1 MAIRKRTTT
10 VEPFALEH
18 TNIVT
23 GDEDGRTLTDMTIVI
38 DEGGR
43 ISQVMPSAQIGVPQ
57 GYHRIDASE
66 KFVAPGLINMH
77 VHLFADGKPINP
89 KQATPKGQA
98 LLSALTRTPVGRSYI
113 RRKAVSGID
122 TLLNSGVTTIRTVG
136 DVGYVA
142 VGLRDKIAAGKMLGP
157 RIFASGPMLASPG
170 GHGAPLVALEC
181 EDEESART
189 NVEKN
194 IDHGVNAIKIAA
206 TGGITD
212 SQVLG
217 EAGSPQMDVES
228 MRTICDAAHACG
240 LLVAAHAQ
248 SPEGVKN
255 ALTAGVDTIEH
266 GSALDDELIAL
277 FHENPNSLHGYSSLI
292 PTLSAGM
299 SINAFP
305 RDVSG
310 ITEIQYENSKPVS
323 EGMLAAARQA
333 HMNGIR
339 VGVGTDTGMT
349 FVTQYATWRELYLLA
364 HYAGFTAAE
373 ALHAATQVNAQILD
387 IGDETGSIEVG
398 KAADLLVL
406 DADPTQ
412 DLRTLTSPKLVVAA
426 GRPVWRPKVK
436 RFDDIDTMLDERL

>member
-1 MAIRKRTTT
+1 MASRRHHTA

-23 GDEDGRTLTDMTIVI
+23 GDDDGRTMHDMTIVI

-43 ISQVMPSAQIGVPQ
+43 ISDVRPSPQIGVPQ
-57 GYHRIDASE
+57 GYHRIDASG

-77 VHLFADGKPINP
+77 VHLFADGKPLDP
-89 KQATPKGQA
+89 KQATPRGQA
-98 LLSALTRTPVGRSYI
+98 MLAKMLRTPVG
-113 RRKAVSGID
+113 KAFIHKKAMSGID

-136 DVGYVA
+136 DVGYTVVA
-142 VGLRDKIAAGKMLGP
+142 LRDRIAAGKMLGP
-157 RIFASGPMLASPG
+157 RVFCSGPMLAAPG

-181 EDEESART
+181 EDEAAARR
-189 NVEKN
+189 NVEAN

-212 SQVLG
+212 SQVAG
-217 EAGSPQMDVES
+217 EAGKPQLDVES

-240 LLVAAHAQ
+240 LIVAAHAQ
-248 SPEGVKN
+248 SPEGVMN

-266 GSALDDELIAL
+266 GSAMSDEMIAL
-277 FHENPNSLHGYSSLI
+277 FHENPNSLNGYSSLI

-305 RDVSG
+305 REITG
-310 ITEIQYENSKPVS
+310 ITEIQYENSRPVS
-323 EGMLAAARQA
+323 EGMLAGARQA

-349 FVTQYATWRELYLLA
+349 FVTQYATWRELYLLT

-373 ALHAATQVNAQILD
+373 AFHAATQVNAEILG
-387 IGDETGSIEVG
+387 IGEETGSIEAG
-398 KAADLLVL
+398 KSADLLVL

-412 DLRTLTSPKLVVAA
+412 DLRTLTAPKLVVAA
-426 GRPVWRPKVK
+426 GRPVWRPNVK
-436 RFDDIDTMLDERL
+436 HFDDIDEQLDERL

>member
-1 MAIRKRTTT
+1 MASRKRHTT

-23 GDEDGRTLTDMTIVI
+23 GDDEGRTLHDMTIVI
-38 DEGGR
+38 DESGR
-43 ISQVMPSAQIGVPQ
+43 ISDVMPSPQIAVPQ
-57 GYHRIDASE
+57 GYHRIDASG
-66 KFVAPGLINMH
+66 KFVASGLINMH
-77 VHLFADGKPINP
+77 VHLFADGKPIDP
-89 KQATPKGQA
+89 RQATPRGQA
-98 LLSALTRTPVGRSYI
+98 LLAGLVRTPVGRAYI
-113 RRKAVSGID
+113 RKKAISGLD

-136 DVGYVA
+136 DVGYTV
-142 VGLRDKIAAGKMLGP
+142 VGLRDKIAAGKLLGP
-157 RIFASGPMLASPG
+157 RVFASGPMLASPG

-181 EDEESART
+181 KDEEAARR
-189 NVEKN
+189 NAEAN

-212 SQVLG
+212 SQVAG
-217 EAGSPQMDVES
+217 EAGSPQMDVAS

-240 LLVAAHAQ
+240 LIVAAHAQ
-248 SPEGVKN
+248 SPEGVMN

-266 GSALDDELIAL
+266 GSELTDEMIAL

-305 RDVSG
+305 REVTG
-310 ITEIQYENSKPVS
+310 ITEIQYENSKPVA
-323 EGMLAAARQA
+323 EGMLEGARQA

-349 FVTQYATWRELYLLA
+349 FVTQYATWRELYLLT

-373 ALHAATQVNAQILD
+373 AFYAATRVNAEILG
-387 IGDETGSIEVG
+387 IGGETGSIEVG
-398 KAADLLVL
+398 KCADLLVL

-412 DLRTLTSPKLVVAA
+412 NLRTLAAPKLVVAA
-426 GRPVWRPKVK
+426 GRPVWRPSVK
-436 RFDDIDTMLDERL
+436 RFDDIDRRLDERL

>member
-1 MAIRKRTTT
+1 MALRKRKT
-10 VEPFALEH
+10 VIEPFALEH

-23 GDEDGRTLTDMTIVI
+23 GDEDGRTLDDMTIVI
-38 DEGGR
+38 DENGR
-43 ISQVMPSAQIGVPQ
+43 ISQVMPSKQIGVPQ
-57 GYHRIDASE
+57 GYHRIDASG
-66 KFVAPGLINMH
+66 KFVAPGLINLH
-77 VHLFADGKPINP
+77 VHLFSDGRPIDP

-98 LLSALTRTPVGRSYI
+98 LLSKLVRTPAGRAYI
-113 RRKAVSGID
+113 RTKAMSGID
-122 TLLNSGVTTIRTVG
+122 ALLNSGVTTIRTVG
-136 DVGYVA
+136 DVGYTV

-157 RIFASGPMLASPG
+157 RVFSSGPMLAAPG

-181 EDEESART
+181 DDEAAART
-189 NVEKN
+189 NVEAN

-212 SQVLG
+212 SQVPG

-240 LLVAAHAQ
+240 ILVAAHAQ
-248 SPEGVKN
+248 SPEGVRN

-266 GSALDDELIAL
+266 GSALDDELLDL
-277 FHENPNSLHGYSSLI
+277 FRENPNSLNGYSSLI
-292 PTLSAGM
+292 PTLSAGL

-305 RDVSG
+305 REVTG
-310 ITEIQYENSKPVS
+310 ITEVQYENSKPVS
-323 EGMLAAARQA
+323 EGMLAGARQA

-349 FVTQYATWRELYLLA
+349 FVTQYATWRELYLLS
-364 HYAGFTAAE
+364 HYAGFTAAQ
-373 ALHAATQVNAQILD
+373 AFHAATQVNAEILG
-387 IGDETGSIEVG
+387 IEQETGSIEVG

-406 DADPTQ
+406 DADPAL
-412 DLRTLTSPKLVVAA
+412 DLRTLTAPKLVVAA

-436 RFDDIDTMLDERL
+436 RYDDIDTMLDERL